1 MLSESL
7 VNQSELCLYTAHNC
21 HLCEVAE
28 DLLQP
33 LLEQQHLIL
42 RKVDIS
48 VDADLK
54 AAYGLRIPVVAL
66 PNGAE
71 KGWPFTATQV
81 KRLLVSV

>member
-1 MLSESL
+1 M
-7 VNQSELCLYTAHNC
+7 NQSELRLYTAHNC

-42 RKVDIS
+42 RKVDIA
-48 VDADLK
+48 VDADLI
-54 AAYGLRIPVVAL
+54 AAYGLRIPVVVL
-66 PNGAE
+66 PNGVE

-81 KRLLVSV
+81 KRLLASV

>member
-1 MLSESL
+1 M
-7 VNQSELCLYTAHNC
+7 NQSELRLYTAHNC

-42 RKVDIS
+42 RKVDIA
-48 VDADLK
+48 VDADLI
-54 AAYGLRIPVVAL
+54 AAYGLRIPVVVL
-66 PNGAE
+66 PNGVE

>member
-1 MLSESL
+1 M
-7 VNQSELCLYTAHNC
+7 NQSELRLYTAHDC

-33 LLEQQHLIL
+33 LIEQQHLVL
-42 RKVDIS
+42 RKVDIG

-54 AAYGLRIPVVAL
+54 AAYGLRIPVVVL
-66 PNGAE
+66 TNGVE

-81 KRLLVSV
+81 KRLLPGV

>member
-1 MLSESL
+1 
-7 VNQSELCLYTAHNC
+7 VNQSELRLYTAQNC

-42 RKVDIS
+42 RKVDIG

-54 AAYGLRIPVVAL
+54 AAYGLRIPVVVL
-66 PNGAE
+66 PNGVE
-71 KGWPFTATQV
+71 KGWPFTAIQV

>member
-1 MLSESL
+1 M
-7 VNQSELCLYTAHNC
+7 NQCELRLYTAHNC

-33 LLEQQHLIL
+33 LLEQQQLVL
-42 RKVDIS
+42 RKIDIA
-48 VDADLK
+48 ADEGLK

>member
-1 MLSESL
+1 M
-7 VNQSELCLYTAHNC
+7 NQSELRLYTAHNC

-42 RKVDIS
+42 RKVDIG
-48 VDADLK
+48 VDAGLI
-54 AAYGLRIPVVAL
+54 AAYGLRIPVVVL
-66 PNGAE
+66 PNGVE